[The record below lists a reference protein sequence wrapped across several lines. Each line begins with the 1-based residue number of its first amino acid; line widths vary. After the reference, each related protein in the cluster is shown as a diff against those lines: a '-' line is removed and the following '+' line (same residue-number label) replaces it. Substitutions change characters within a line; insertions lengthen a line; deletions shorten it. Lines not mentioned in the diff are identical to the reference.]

1 MGVVVLGNS
10 DVDVDTLQLSLLPSA
25 FLPAPRKTPSFTHT
39 LSLLFHNPSVLP
51 AVSPLIKDP
60 LQDPSS

>member
-25 FLPAPRKTPSFTHT
+25 FLPLPRKTPSFTHT

-51 AVSPLIKDP
+51 AVSPPIKDP